1 MVDDGLANESMIE
14 GITICRLLIH
24 VYAILLAQLVENVPS
39 SIVGK
44 DLVNSIDDNA
54 PPVG

>member
-24 VYAILLAQLVENVPS
+24 VHAILLAQLVENVPS

-44 DLVNSIDDNA
+44 DLVNSIDDNV

>member
-24 VYAILLAQLVENVPS
+24 VHAILLAQLVENVPS
-39 SIVGK
+39 SIVGE
-44 DLVNSIDDNA
+44 DLVNSIDDNV